1 MDTSSTT
8 LTNITSSLLLGIN
21 TLFIFGLTTTAI
33 NNSQSL
39 FDNNNSFM
47 VYKQELMGIPSN
59 GFNMTSQQPQQPG

>member
-1 MDTSSTT
+1 M
-8 LTNITSSLLLGIN
+8 GIN
-21 TLFIFGLTTTAI
+21 TLFIFRLTTTAI

-59 GFNMTSQQPQQPG
+59 GFSMTSQQPQQRG